1 MTPKNT
7 MTIFEYLLVLPA
19 FILAL
24 IFDILT
30 YPLVTFTDP
39 EDVFQVTRVFIEE
52 VKFKLGLMSEEEYYD
67 EEE

>member
-30 YPLVTFTDP
+30 YPLIAFTDP
-39 EDVFQVTRVFIEE
+39 EDVFQVTKCFCEE
-52 VKFKLGLMSEEEYYD
+52 VMFKLGLMSEEEYYD
-67 EEE
+67 DAE

>member
-39 EDVFQVTRVFIEE
+39 EDVFQVTKVFIEE

-67 EEE
+67 DAE